1 MSKMKRGAGQSAR
14 PAGGLSAQH
23 TGCAGAKPA
32 TERSDRRGAV
42 IMIRRGDP
50 EISGAIAEG
59 MLAAR
64 AGVTAAAGT
73 GVTAAAGT
81 SSDPASRATVP
92 RDCRPHPTENSPLD
106 CFPGVRCPRGEGL
119 GMQLPREQV
128 EVVEAEID
136 RQHIVA
142 SLVRVAVGNDKTPE
156 DYSLMVTKVRG
167 DCARYSRA
175 PGPVRRALRRV
186 LGWYGL
192 LCWAVAGAYHSQERL
207 LGARR

>member
-1 MSKMKRGAGQSAR
+1 
-14 PAGGLSAQH
+14 
-23 TGCAGAKPA
+23 
-32 TERSDRRGAV
+32 
-42 IMIRRGDP
+42 MILIQRGDP

-64 AGVTAAAGT
+64 AD
-73 GVTAAAGT
+73 T
-81 SSDPASRATVP
+81 SSGAAR
-92 RDCRPHPTENSPLD
+92 
-106 CFPGVRCPRGEGL
+106 
-119 GMQLPREQV
+119 QLPREQM
-128 EVVEAEID
+128 EIVEAEID

-142 SLVRVAVGNDKTPE
+142 SLVRVAVGNDRTPE

-167 DCARYSRA
+167 DCARYNRA
-175 PGPVRRALRRV
+175 PGPVGRALRWV

>member
-1 MSKMKRGAGQSAR
+1 MSE
-14 PAGGLSAQH
+14 
-23 TGCAGAKPA
+23 T
-32 TERSDRRGAV
+32 RRGAV
-42 IMIRRGDP
+42 ILLQRGDP

-64 AGVTAAAGT
+64 AD
-73 GVTAAAGT
+73 T
-81 SSDPASRATVP
+81 SSGAAR
-92 RDCRPHPTENSPLD
+92 HLPLQEKA
-106 CFPGVRCPRGEGL
+106 FGEAL
-119 GMQLPREQV
+119 EARQLPREQM
-128 EVVEAEID
+128 EIVEAEID

-167 DCARYSRA
+167 DCARYRRA
-175 PGPVRRALRRV
+175 PGPVGRALRRL

-192 LCWAVAGAYHSQERL
+192 LCWAVAGVYHSQERL

>member
-1 MSKMKRGAGQSAR
+1 MSEIK
-14 PAGGLSAQH
+14 
-23 TGCAGAKPA
+23 
-32 TERSDRRGAV
+32 RGAV
-42 IMIRRGDP
+42 IMIQRGDP

-64 AGVTAAAGT
+64 AD
-73 GVTAAAGT
+73 T
-81 SSDPASRATVP
+81 SSGAAR
-92 RDCRPHPTENSPLD
+92 HLPLQGKA
-106 CFPGVRCPRGEGL
+106 FGEAL
-119 GMQLPREQV
+119 EARRLPREQV

-156 DYSLMVTKVRG
+156 DYSLMMTKVRG
-167 DCARYSRA
+167 DCARYTRA
-175 PGPVRRALRRV
+175 PGPVGRALRRV

-192 LCWAVAGAYHSQERL
+192 LCWAVAGAYRSQERL

>member
-1 MSKMKRGAGQSAR
+1 MSAAKRGTVVLMQ
-14 PAGGLSAQH
+14 
-23 TGCAGAKPA
+23 
-32 TERSDRRGAV
+32 
-42 IMIRRGDP
+42 RGDP
-50 EISGAIAEG
+50 EISGAIAQG

-64 AGVTAAAGT
+64 AR
-73 GVTAAAGT
+73 VTAAAGT
-81 SSDPASRATVP
+81 SSDPASRAT
-92 RDCRPHPTENSPLD
+92 
-106 CFPGVRCPRGEGL
+106 FPRGEGL
-119 GMQLPREQV
+119 GLQLPREQM
-128 EVVEAEID
+128 EIVEAEID

-142 SLVRVAVGNDKTPE
+142 SLVRVAVGNDRTPE

-175 PGPVRRALRRV
+175 PGPVGRALRWV

>member
-1 MSKMKRGAGQSAR
+1 MSE
-14 PAGGLSAQH
+14 
-23 TGCAGAKPA
+23 T
-32 TERSDRRGAV
+32 RRGAV

-64 AGVTAAAGT
+64 
-73 GVTAAAGT
+73 
-81 SSDPASRATVP
+81 
-92 RDCRPHPTENSPLD
+92 
-106 CFPGVRCPRGEGL
+106 
-119 GMQLPREQV
+119 QLPREQV
-128 EVVEAEID
+128 EIVEAEID

-142 SLVRVAVGNDKTPE
+142 SLVRVAVGNDRTPE

-167 DCARYSRA
+167 DCARYTRA
-175 PGPVRRALRRV
+175 PGPVGRALRRL

>member
-1 MSKMKRGAGQSAR
+1 MSG
-14 PAGGLSAQH
+14 
-23 TGCAGAKPA
+23 
-32 TERSDRRGAV
+32 RRAAV
-42 IMIRRGDP
+42 ILIQRGDP

-64 AGVTAAAGT
+64 
-73 GVTAAAGT
+73 
-81 SSDPASRATVP
+81 
-92 RDCRPHPTENSPLD
+92 
-106 CFPGVRCPRGEGL
+106 
-119 GMQLPREQV
+119 QLPREQV
-128 EVVEAEID
+128 EIVEAEIG

-156 DYSLMVTKVRG
+156 DYSLMMTKVRG

-175 PGPVRRALRRV
+175 PGPIGRALRRL

>member
-1 MSKMKRGAGQSAR
+1 M
-14 PAGGLSAQH
+14 
-23 TGCAGAKPA
+23 
-32 TERSDRRGAV
+32 SDRRAAV
-42 IMIRRGDP
+42 ILIQRGDP

-64 AGVTAAAGT
+64 AR
-73 GVTAAAGT
+73 VTAAAGT
-81 SSDPASRATVP
+81 SSVSAGALPP
-92 RDCRPHPTENSPLD
+92 SP
-106 CFPGVRCPRGEGL
+106 PGEGFWKAKPL
-119 GMQLPREQV
+119 KPEQI

-142 SLVRVAVGNDKTPE
+142 SLVRVAVGNDRTPE

-167 DCARYSRA
+167 DCARYTRA
-175 PGPVRRALRRV
+175 PGPVGRALRRL

>member
-1 MSKMKRGAGQSAR
+1 MSEMKRGA
-14 PAGGLSAQH
+14 
-23 TGCAGAKPA
+23 
-32 TERSDRRGAV
+32 V
-42 IMIRRGDP
+42 ILLQRGDP

-59 MLAAR
+59 MLGAR
-64 AGVTAAAGT
+64 T

-81 SSDPASRATVP
+81 SSDPASRAT
-92 RDCRPHPTENSPLD
+92 
-106 CFPGVRCPRGEGL
+106 FPRGEGL
-119 GMQLPREQV
+119 GLQLPREQV

-156 DYSLMVTKVRG
+156 DYSMMVTKVRG
-167 DCARYSRA
+167 DCARYRRA
-175 PGPVRRALRRV
+175 PGPVGRALRRL